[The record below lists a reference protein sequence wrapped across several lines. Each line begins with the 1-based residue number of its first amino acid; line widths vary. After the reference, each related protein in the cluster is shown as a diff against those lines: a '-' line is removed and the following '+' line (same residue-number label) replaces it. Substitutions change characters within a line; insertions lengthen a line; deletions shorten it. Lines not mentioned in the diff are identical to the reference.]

1 MPITYNIYDA
11 LKSRAYTNVKIN
23 ALLRGCIK
31 MGNKKARYK
40 VGDTVVIKKYG
51 TVGKVTDIKYLE
63 GSFVYEVNYSEGLFM
78 ESLLIPISEY
88 EGTIVQEKEQI
99 NIEYKYFFGD
109 LVQVFGYD
117 EEYFQVVGFRTE
129 IWRYK
134 ENAWE
139 DVVYELS
146 KLSDGEWL
154 EAHEDELI
162 LVADADSAD
171 VYFQK
176 LGLLY
181 PLKKN
186 GVKKDMKASQSLRKA
201 ERKILQEKK
210 EKKQLIDDLLDL
222 YNDYSRLYKTFQ
234 DEEYKKVMI
243 MALLKLKGVT
253 TPSVSTK
260 KKNSSKA

>member
-1 MPITYNIYDA
+1 MNSKPFLAFTKISYRCLLYYKIRLLQKRNLWKNNKNRNI
-11 LKSRAYTNVKIN
+11 
-23 ALLRGCIK
+23 
-31 MGNKKARYK
+31 
-40 VGDTVVIKKYG
+40 
-51 TVGKVTDIKYLE
+51 TDIKFLE

-88 EGTIVQEKEQI
+88 DGKIIQEKEQI

-109 LVQVFGYD
+109 LVQVFGYE

-146 KLSDGEWL
+146 RLSDGEWL

-162 LVADADSAD
+162 LVADAESAE

-181 PLKKN
+181 PLKSN
-186 GVKKDMKASQSLRKA
+186 GSKKDIKTSQSLRKA

-210 EKKQLIDDLLDL
+210 EKQQLIDDLLDL
-222 YNDYSRLYKTFQ
+222 YNDYSQLYKTFH

-243 MALLKLKGVT
+243 MALLKLKGIT
-253 TPSVSTK
+253 SQSLSKK
-260 KKNSSKA
+260 KKNSFNA